1 GSHLTYLAL
10 MSSTFFTPLIILV
23 LFNLSSYFYT
33 KLDELTL
40 HEIAFDCY
48 SHMLEMAKH
57 INQYAAAKTAEKATP
72 TMEWERLILHISLA
86 FDWIEKEHP
95 REIRYKQLSLF

>member
-1 GSHLTYLAL
+1 

-40 HEIAFDCY
+40 TPDLEQQEAKQKQKLSTSRKMLSGTLSKRALKAQGNMLKIIAKVHPC
-48 SHMLEMAKH
+48 L
-57 INQYAAAKTAEKATP
+57 
-72 TMEWERLILHISLA
+72 
-86 FDWIEKEHP
+86 KE
-95 REIRYKQLSLF
+95 

>member
-1 GSHLTYLAL
+1 

-40 HEIAFDCY
+40 IVKKCVE
-48 SHMLEMAKH
+48 
-57 INQYAAAKTAEKATP
+57 
-72 TMEWERLILHISLA
+72 LHRGQIQVESEVGVGTTVIVKL
-86 FDWIEKEHP
+86 P
-95 REIRYKQLSLF
+95 LNRV

>member
-1 GSHLTYLAL
+1 

-40 HEIAFDCY
+40 
-48 SHMLEMAKH
+48 S
-57 INQYAAAKTAEKATP
+57 
-72 TMEWERLILHISLA
+72 LILASDDRLA
-86 FDWIEKEHP
+86 SDRSKESGQYSD
-95 REIRYKQLSLF
+95 RLKC

>member
-1 GSHLTYLAL
+1 

-40 HEIAFDCY
+40 G
-48 SHMLEMAKH
+48 KG
-57 INQYAAAKTAEKATP
+57 QKEKVKG
-72 TMEWERLILHISLA
+72 M
-86 FDWIEKEHP
+86 
-95 REIRYKQLSLF
+95 

>member
-1 GSHLTYLAL
+1 

-40 HEIAFDCY
+40 
-48 SHMLEMAKH
+48 LL
-57 INQYAAAKTAEKATP
+57 Q
-72 TMEWERLILHISLA
+72 ILDKNGVGSNLQ
-86 FDWIEKEHP
+86 IEALRNGQTLQFTVRPEALP
-95 REIRYKQLSLF
+95 SQTNTNSNNS